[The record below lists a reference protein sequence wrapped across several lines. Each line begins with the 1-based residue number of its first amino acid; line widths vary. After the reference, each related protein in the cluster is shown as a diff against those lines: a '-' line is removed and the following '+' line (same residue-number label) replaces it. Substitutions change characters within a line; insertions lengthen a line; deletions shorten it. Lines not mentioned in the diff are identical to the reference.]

1 MGKRIVIVGG
11 GSSRWGPKLMA
22 DLLLTPSLAGSTY
35 ILHDL
40 NAANADRV
48 ARFAR
53 RLADELKVAA
63 TIEAEV
69 DPERALAGADY
80 IIVTIA
86 VGGYQAM
93 APDLDI
99 PQEYGI
105 YQIVAD
111 TLGPAGWARTL
122 RNAAVF
128 VELAQ
133 RIRRLAPAA
142 AIVNYCNPMAQLT
155 KILCLH
161 TAQPV
166 IGLCY
171 GMAETLHFL
180 QLALGLESVRDMHI
194 AFAGVNHL
202 FWITSLIVR
211 GQDGYRLLR
220 ERRGQGTL
228 ADLMARVLPGRYGGY
243 VAEELFRITGML
255 TYISDKHVAE
265 FFPQYLTSRERM
277 AAYHLELSSVAER
290 VERMRQAEAQLE
302 AMTSGEIS
310 DVYHHPSGEAA
321 AGVIDAMVTGAP
333 LVEVGNVPNV
343 GQVSNLPLGSVLET
357 PVLVTPGGFRPVAV
371 GGLPEPARSW
381 VERAT
386 RVEDMTTE
394 AALAGD
400 VQLALAALALD
411 PLCSHLSWPQVEEMG
426 LRLLRANARF
436 MPQFAG
442 RL

>member
-22 DLLLTPSLAGSTY
+22 DLLLTPSLHGSTY

-40 NAANADRV
+40 NATNANRV
-48 ARFAR
+48 ARFAAK
-53 RLADELKVAA
+53 LSAELGAGA
-63 TIEAEV
+63 TVEPEV
-69 DPERALAGADY
+69 DPDRALAGADY
-80 IIVTIA
+80 IIITIA

-99 PQEYGI
+99 PADYGI

-122 RNAAVF
+122 RNATVF
-128 VELAQ
+128 VDLAQ
-133 RIRRLAPAA
+133 RIKRLAPKAA
-142 AIVNYCNPMAQLT
+142 VLNYCNPMAQLT

-161 TAQPV
+161 TTQPV

-171 GMAETLHFL
+171 GMAETLRFL
-180 QLALGLESVRDMHI
+180 QLALGLDDVRDIHLTY
-194 AFAGVNHL
+194 AGVNHL
-202 FWITSLIVR
+202 FWITSLTVR

-220 ERRGQGTL
+220 EKRGQGTL
-228 ADLMARVLPGRYGGY
+228 AQLMAQVQPERPGAYL
-243 VAEELFRITGML
+243 AEELFRITGML

-277 AAYHLELSSVAER
+277 AAYHLELSSVEQR
-290 VERMRQAEAQLE
+290 LERMRRAEAQVD
-302 AMTSGEIS
+302 AMVAGEIS
-310 DVYHHPSGEAA
+310 DAYRRPSGEAA
-321 AGVIDAMVTGAP
+321 AGVIDAMVTGKP

-357 PVLVTPGGFRPVAV
+357 PVLVTPEGFQPLAM
-371 GGLPEPARSW
+371 GSLPEPARSW
-381 VERAT
+381 VERAA
-386 RVEDMTTE
+386 RVEDLTTE
-394 AALAGD
+394 AALAGNLD
-400 VQLALAALALD
+400 QALTALVLD
-411 PLCSHLSWPQVEEMG
+411 PLCSHLDWPQVEEMG
-426 LRLLRANARF
+426 LRLLRAHARYL
-436 MPQFAG
+436 PQFAG